1 MHPQEACHSWLLRD
15 KHHGVESVHNG
26 KSETDAGN
34 AQQLK
39 FNDHLDTV
47 HHQFLRLAGFSHVV

>member
-1 MHPQEACHSWLLRD
+1 MTVNQKL
-15 KHHGVESVHNG
+15 
-26 KSETDAGN
+26 DAGN

-39 FNDHLDTV
+39 FNDHLDAV